1 MNQYG
6 PVALALGLIALS
18 IGLWELSWFRRSGAP
33 GRKTFPAFSTHQI
46 WCIAC
51 SAALALANGVG
62 AMMGHEGKDFY
73 SDLCTVARCLW
84 VYHYVQL
91 LMAFFD
97 PRGNGGRHELIV
109 RKRSRRRSCPFRA
122 SLLPSG
128 VFSDVKEPTRRGER
142 SCSLRCSSLSCR

>member
-18 IGLWELSWFRRSGAP
+18 IGLWELSWFRRSGAL

-62 AMMGHEGKDFY
+62 AMMGHEGMDFY
-73 SDLCTVARCLW
+73 TDICTVARCLW

-97 PRGNGGRHELIV
+97 PRGNGDATARAHGRDARE
-109 RKRSRRRSCPFRA
+109 
-122 SLLPSG
+122 
-128 VFSDVKEPTRRGER
+128 GEVAR
-142 SCSLRCSSLSCR
+142 PEHPSSLQVLFRM